1 MPKDKREAKI
11 YYHSRLREIA
21 DIYFFFIIARGLGL
35 IAFAVKFIEQSD
47 LLFCFA
53 LVMMV
58 FLLILRMIAYFIRD
72 RNWDLFSN
80 HLVIVNAIEMIAFSF
95 VYYSQLRKL

>member
-11 YYHSRLREIA
+11 YYQSRLREIA
-21 DIYFFFIIARGLGL
+21 DIYFFFIIARGFGL
-35 IAFAVKFIEQSD
+35 IAFTVKFFEQSD

-80 HLVIVNAIEMIAFSF
+80 HIVVVNAIEMIAFSF